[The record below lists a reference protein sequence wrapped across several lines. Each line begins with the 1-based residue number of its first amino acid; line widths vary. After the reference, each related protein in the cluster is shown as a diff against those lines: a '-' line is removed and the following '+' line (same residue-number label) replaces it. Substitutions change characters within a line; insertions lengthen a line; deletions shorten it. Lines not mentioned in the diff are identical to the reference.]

1 MGFFK
6 YLANILEHSNLN
18 GCFIHEDSGNKT
30 ANVVSMAFAGFYYS
44 NGDISVNE
52 LPYNYDDYK
61 VKIRALLISFYSGTV
76 NEKRIRIFR
85 RIQSKE

>member
-1 MGFFK
+1 
-6 YLANILEHSNLN
+6 
-18 GCFIHEDSGNKT
+18 
-30 ANVVSMAFAGFYYS
+30 MAFAGFYYS

-76 NEKRIRIFR
+76 NEKTF
-85 RIQSKE
+85 